1 MTDLGVEKLWE
12 WSSEGGTDGWGA
24 GIVGQLLLMAA
35 ERGLALGYRPAELVA
50 FLRRAVGDA
59 GP

>member
-1 MTDLGVEKLWE
+1 MRAAG
-12 WSSEGGTDGWGA
+12 SEGGTDGWGA